1 MRLSKSTKSLIYTL
15 CRSMIIFVI
24 CLFIGVYLLRAIG
37 YRGPICD
44 RYRFNCYTFEGF
56 TAGQWSGPPYI
67 SGGAFKALCDYNI
80 DDRYTLIPYD
90 DAIEEGSRVFMKVN
104 DIPSFLENPPS
115 VKVTV
120 VISNSDE
127 EFDHTLYKQIEP
139 YVSQVFA
146 INCSTSKAN
155 QIPIGFR
162 DDNYTPHKE
171 FVDIRN
177 DASKSGEK
185 DILCLLNFLIATNPT
200 ERQAAHDRFIDESWA
215 VIDHEYKH
223 TNMLMSLNFSDPQ
236 TKQKRLD
243 AYVKLKRAKF
253 VVCPPGVGRDTHRV
267 YETLFFGGIP
277 IIKTS
282 FLDPM
287 YEKLGGCWIVDDWSE
302 VTEESCAQ
310 RWARKAPTFTTD
322 VSQWLNIN

>member
-1 MRLSKSTKSLIYTL
+1 
-15 CRSMIIFVI
+15 MILLVI
-24 CLFIGVYLLRAIG
+24 VFFIGVYLLRAIG
-37 YRGPICD
+37 YRGQICD

-56 TAGQWSGPPYI
+56 SAGQWSGPPYI

-80 DDRYTLIPYD
+80 DDRYEIVPYD
-90 DAIEEGSRVFMKVN
+90 KKTQKGARVFMKVI
-104 DIPSFLENPPS
+104 DIPKFLENPPP
-115 VKVTV
+115 VKVSV

-127 EFDHTLYKQIEP
+127 EFDDSLYEMIHP
-139 YVSQVFA
+139 YVTTVYA
-146 INCSTSKAN
+146 INSSAKRAN

-215 VIDHEYKH
+215 LIDHEYKN

-236 TKQKRLD
+236 TKQKRID
-243 AYVKLKRAKF
+243 AYAKLKRAKF

-282 FLDPM
+282 FLNPM

-310 RWARKAPTFTTD
+310 RWARKAPTLTTD

>member
-1 MRLSKSTKSLIYTL
+1 MRLSKSTKSLIYTV

-56 TAGQWSGPPYI
+56 SAGQWSGPPYI
-67 SGGAFKALCDYNI
+67 SGGAFKALCDYSI

-127 EFDHTLYKQIEP
+127 EFDDTLYKQIQP

-146 INCSTSKAN
+146 INCSASKAN

-162 DDNYTPHKE
+162 DDGYTPHKDLT
-171 FVDIRN
+171 DILN
-177 DASKSGEK
+177 DPNKSGEK
-185 DILCLLNFLIATNPT
+185 EILCLVNFLIETNGG
-200 ERQAAHDRFIDESWA
+200 ERQRALDRFSDESWA
-215 VIDHEYKH
+215 TVDKSY
-223 TNMLMSLNFSDPQ
+223 LNYGLQKATVFTIPE
-236 TKQKRLD
+236 TIQKRLEYY
-243 AYVKLKRAKF
+243 ATLKRTKF
-253 VVCPPGVGRDTHRV
+253 VVCPPGRGMDTHRV

-302 VTEESCAQ
+302 VTEAACTE
-310 RWARKAPTFTTD
+310 RWDAGRTAMLQ
-322 VSQWLNIN
+322 VSASYWLK